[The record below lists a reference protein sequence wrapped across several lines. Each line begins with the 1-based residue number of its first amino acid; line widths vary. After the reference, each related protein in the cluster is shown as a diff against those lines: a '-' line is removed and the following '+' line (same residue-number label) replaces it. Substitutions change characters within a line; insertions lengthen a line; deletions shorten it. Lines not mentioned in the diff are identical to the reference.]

1 MINNSIEIIVFLSNS
16 RILVRLRTM
25 QNNNPE
31 NKSNNFLFSQTRIR
45 GLIISPRQLSK
56 DYIILV
62 ALLFSEPTV
71 YKLLVYLKKVTQFF
85 L

>member
-1 MINNSIEIIVFLSNS
+1 MINHSIEIIVFLSNS

-31 NKSNNFLFSQTRIR
+31 NKSNNFLFSQTRI
-45 GLIISPRQLSK
+45 SPRQLSK

-71 YKLLVYLKKVTQFF
+71 NKLLVYLKKVTQFF

>member
-31 NKSNNFLFSQTRIR
+31 NKSNNFLFSQTRI
-45 GLIISPRQLSK
+45 SPRQLSK

-71 YKLLVYLKKVTQFF
+71 NKLLVYLKKVTQFF

>member
-31 NKSNNFLFSQTRIR
+31 NKSNNFLFSRTR
-45 GLIISPRQLSK
+45 ISPRQLSK

-71 YKLLVYLKKVTQFF
+71 NKLLVYLKKVTQFF

>member
-1 MINNSIEIIVFLSNS
+1 
-16 RILVRLRTM
+16 M

-31 NKSNNFLFSQTRIR
+31 NKSNNFLFSQTR
-45 GLIISPRQLSK
+45 ISPRQLSK

-71 YKLLVYLKKVTQFF
+71 NKLLVYLKKVTQFF